1 MNDDLHPSDTPSDEL
16 LAVNALIDG
25 TATAADQAV
34 VDASPELQHLLHE
47 LQINRAALRQVEV
60 PSDARERAVAAALAA
75 FAAPLDPA
83 GNDPLA
89 AAAASSATSTVVQF
103 ERRRRQHRLLG
114 AAAAVAVLLVGAAA
128 FANLGGSDDQATS
141 AGTASAPKIEGAT
154 DSSEGQVAATR
165 MADPALSDPA
175 AAVEMEAPAATG
187 APAASETPA
196 TIDSIGAPAD
206 QIAEQLD
213 SELELLAYAADREPL
228 PGAPE
233 GGISCAGTD
242 AAVLGEVVYVGRSA
256 VVVRDPASGVVTAF
270 DSATCEV
277 IASVVP

>member
-141 AGTASAPKIEGAT
+141 AGTASAPKVEGAT
-154 DSSEGQVAATR
+154 DSSGATR
-165 MADPALSDPA
+165 MADPALSDSA
-175 AAVEMEAPAATG
+175 TAVEMALPAATAAPAAT
-187 APAASETPA
+187 ETPA
-196 TIDSIGAPAD
+196 TIGSIGAPVD
-206 QIAEQLD
+206 QLAEQLD
-213 SELELLAYAADREPL
+213 SESELLAYAADREPL

-233 GGISCAGTD
+233 GGISCAGAD

>member
-114 AAAAVAVLLVGAAA
+114 AAAVAVLLVGAAA
-128 FANLGGSDDQATS
+128 FANLGGSDDDVAS
-141 AGTASAPKIEGAT
+141 SGTASAPKIEGAT
-154 DSSEGQVAATR
+154 DSSDAEGEATR
-165 MADPALSDPA
+165 MADPALSDSA
-175 AAVEMEAPAATG
+175 GAVEMALPAATAAPAAT
-187 APAASETPA
+187 ETPA
-196 TIDSIGAPAD
+196 TIGSIGAPVD
-206 QIAEQLD
+206 QLAEQLE
-213 SELELLAYAADREPL
+213 SESELLAYAADREPL

-233 GGISCAGTD
+233 GGISCAGAD